1 MANRTV
7 ATHTCRQPTG
17 RAASKSKPMPALLQI
32 GNKKTCANAIKVR
45 EKYKPN
51 LHAKLKNRLNRT
63 APILAHCVCQFFLCE
78 F

>member
-32 GNKKTCANAIKVR
+32 GKQK
-45 EKYKPN
+45 N
-51 LHAKLKNRLNRT
+51 LRQRNQSA
-63 APILAHCVCQFFLCE
+63 
-78 F
+78 